1 MLLSLE
7 LNTKFV
13 SLHNISKAKTS
24 MSKDLENA
32 KCQDILNAAKTLF
45 WKHGIKRVSIQ
56 EICTAANASKMT
68 FYRFFDNKV
77 DLVKTL
83 LDIVFDQSLKEYEDI
98 MAMDIPF
105 AEKVQKTLIAKSK
118 NSQDVSQ
125 ELVMDMYKNGETDLL
140 AYITERS
147 NSMMNRILDDY
158 EKAQKEGDI
167 RPEIKRE
174 FILYV
179 LHKMIEMMLDEKLIA
194 LYKTPQELTMELTNF
209 FFYGLLT
216 QKD

>member
-1 MLLSLE
+1 
-7 LNTKFV
+7 
-13 SLHNISKAKTS
+13 

-56 EICTAANASKMT
+56 EVCTAANASKMT
-68 FYRFFDNKV
+68 FYRFFDNKF

-83 LDIVFDQSLKEYEDI
+83 LDIVFDKSLKEYEEI
-98 MAMDIPF
+98 MDMDIPF
-105 AEKVQKTLIAKSK
+105 PEKVQKTLLAKYN
-118 NSQDVSQ
+118 NSQDVSK
-125 ELVMDMYKNGETDLL
+125 ELIMDMYKNGETDLL

-158 EKAQKEGDI
+158 EKAQKEGYV

-174 FILYV
+174 FIVYFLM
-179 LHKMIEMMLDEKLIA
+179 KMKEMTLDENLMA

-209 FFYGLLT
+209 FFYGLM
-216 QKD
+216 KK